1 MNGTGIKDRHTGQW
15 NRIESPGI
23 HSFLYSQSIL
33 DKGGKNI
40 QWGKDSLLN
49 KWWWENWTDEC
60 KK

>member
-40 QWGKDSLLN
+40 QWGKDSLYN
-49 KWWWENWTDEC
+49 NWY
-60 KK
+60 